1 MVWQWVSEVENLG
14 WGISHVGDR
23 LGGNI
28 QGYKRYR
35 LPDDENEYQHVTRC
49 AARYRMNDRFSPFSW
64 TSGKHLTLD
73 ADCIMVENQSDE
85 F

>member
-14 WGISHVGDR
+14 WGISHTDDR

-35 LPDDENEYQHVTRC
+35 LPDGENE
-49 AARYRMNDRFSPFSW
+49 
-64 TSGKHLTLD
+64 
-73 ADCIMVENQSDE
+73 
-85 F
+85 